1 MLQGFWGGV
10 IVCLVDQTIV
20 FLVLGGLAV
29 TIELTR
35 RLLERIERPQPAP
48 AAPAR
53 TDPPPVDRGAGPPR
67 GHLAAIAAA
76 VHAHLGGSAGS
87 FRIVGSAPAA
97 GDAVWR
103 QAGRLELMG
112 GDEDGNVA
120 R

>member
-1 MLQGFWGGV
+1 MLEGFWGGV

-29 TIELTR
+29 AIEFTR

-53 TDPPPVDRGAGPPR
+53 AESPPDRVVGPPR

-76 VHAHLGGSAGS
+76 MHAHLGGSAGS
-87 FRIVGSAPAA
+87 FRIVGIAPAG
-97 GDAVWR
+97 GDVAWR
-103 QAGRLELMG
+103 QAGRQELMG
-112 GDEDGNVA
+112 GDEDGNLA